1 MYKIML
7 VARKGSTGEEDLWKY
22 LWVDQTTGEGDSAV
36 TTRVEYSTE
45 SATDVQDKYEE
56 LLETNPSDRIRV
68 VEDKTVDIAITV
80 S

>member
-22 LWVDQTTGEGDSAV
+22 LWVDQTTGEGDSVV

-68 VEDKTVDIAITV
+68 VEDKTVDIAITI